1 VFLTLTGS
9 GAGGEQPAADSAPAE
24 LIGGAA

>member
-9 GAGGEQPAADSAPAE
+9 RAGGSQPPADSVPAE